1 MLIVKTG
8 TLHISDGTRRGLRV
22 GPGQP
27 VPEGRL
33 DAAEIEALLADGI
46 LAYDAPADAA
56 QTETSLVSKGKWCKD
71 PATLAGKT
79 TAELRIL
86 VLELDPEVEVAG
98 MSHDDLL
105 ALLTADFSLAF
116 REDPAAPA
124 TDKVR
129 PPDAKVARARS
140 KAQG

>member
-8 TLHISDGTRRGLRV
+8 TLHISDGTRRGLRL

-33 DAAEIEALLADGI
+33 DAAEIERLLADGI
-46 LAYDAPADAA
+46 LAYPAPAEVLPEAP
-56 QTETSLVSKGKWCKD
+56 LVSKGKWCKD

-86 VLELDPEVEVAG
+86 TLEIDPEVEVAE

-105 ALLTADFSLAF
+105 ALLTADFALVF
-116 REDPAAPA
+116 RTAQTEAA

-129 PPDAKVARARS
+129 PPDAKVARARA